1 MEISFVFPCFRRQD
15 AVDETLRRLAECTL
29 PFEAIAIDNS
39 PEPLA
44 FPPLPWLR
52 SFRNPV
58 NTGAAARNLG
68 LDLAQAPVTV
78 MLDDDSHPQAGSIEA
93 LTGFLAQAPPE
104 CAGVIGRIENLSG
117 PGEASLLPSV
127 FHGAGA
133 AFRTETMRRFQLR
146 YPESFLFY
154 GEEYRL
160 SLEIAR
166 AGLFLLPC
174 PEFRLLHRRDP
185 NQRSLDK
192 IFYNLGRHNRATWA
206 GIVPEEYEELCIAD
220 SLERYRLTAAKEGVP
235 AALERGLKE
244 AVEDLPGP
252 RMALADFRR
261 LMLLDR
267 LAATPIPGQS
277 LILCGS
283 GKAPSLW
290 CRELEERGISVQ
302 LADLNPG
309 IAGKDFRGRRVLSLD
324 QAQESAAPCLLGLA
338 SPIEENRWIDAI
350 GSQRIIRLA

>member
-1 MEISFVFPCFRRQD
+1 MTISFVFPCFRRQD
-15 AVDETLRRLAECTL
+15 AINETLNRLAECPV
-29 PFEAIAIDNS
+29 PFEVIAIDNS
-39 PEPLA
+39 PEPLI
-44 FPPLPWLR
+44 FPQHPWLR
-52 SFRNPV
+52 VLRNPV

-68 LDLAQAPVTV
+68 LALAQAPVTV
-78 MLDDDSHPQAGSIEA
+78 MLDDDSHPLPGSIEA
-93 LTGFLAQAPPE
+93 LLAFLDSAPAD
-104 CAGVIGRIENLSG
+104 CAGVIGQIDNLSG

-127 FHGAGA
+127 FHGAGV
-133 AFRTETMRRFQLR
+133 AFRTDLMRQHRLQ

-160 SLEIAR
+160 TLEIAR

-174 PEFRLLHRRDP
+174 PEFRVLHRRDP

-192 IFYNLGRHNRATWA
+192 IFFNLGRHNRAIWA
-206 GIVPEEYEELCIAD
+206 GIVPEEYEELCILD
-220 SLERYRLTAAKEGVP
+220 SLERYRLTAAKEGVSE
-235 AALERGLKE
+235 ALERGLNE
-244 AVEDLPGP
+244 TVGDLPGP
-252 RMALADFRR
+252 QMGLADFRR

-267 LAATPIPGQS
+267 LAATPLTAPS

-290 CRELEERGISVQ
+290 CAELERRGHSVH

-324 QAQESAAPCLLGLA
+324 EVQASTAPCLIGLA
-338 SPIEENRWIDAI
+338 SPIDDIRWRQAI
-350 GSQRIIRLA
+350 VPQRLIRLA